1 MAAGDILQGNFD
13 LAPGGARATVT
24 SLIGGTT
31 YFALTIKSSGYV
43 LVGNN
48 TIDPAGA
55 ATAKGY
61 RMSPGE
67 VLSFDNDSAT
77 AGMIDGGKINIQ
89 TAQDKPCNVEIIAIA
104 NV

>member
-1 MAAGDILQGNFD
+1 MPAGDILQGNFD
-13 LAPGGARATVT
+13 LAPASARATIT
-24 SLIGGTT
+24 SFIGGTT
-31 YFALTIKSSGYV
+31 YFALTVKAGGFI
-43 LVGNN
+43 LIGNN

-67 VLSFDNDSAT
+67 VMVFDNDGAT
-77 AGMIDGGKINIQ
+77 AGIIDGGKINIQ
-89 TAQDKPCNVEIIAIA
+89 IAQDKPCNVEIFAIT